1 MISVSFFVVVVAA
14 AVCVVVVPSRL
25 VVPLIQC
32 ANKTPD
38 ASVKPN

>member
-1 MISVSFFVVVVAA
+1 MISVSFVVVVVAS
-14 AVCVVVVPSRL
+14 VCVVVPSRL